1 MILVPGVA
9 NSVPSILMRRTPP
22 ARVPPRPAS
31 LAFEPLESRELLA
44 ADAAC
49 WPPCVFPVADDSTWT
64 FDDSWVAADPF
75 GDPTGVLT
83 GISPGSD
90 GLWDGAW
97 WVDDASFGVAY
108 ATGFDV
114 VDPVELGGVAA
125 PSDLAEPGEVTV
137 GEGMDA
143 GWFFEPFATADGDIP
158 VIPFLPPPDAVE
170 AAVPPIA
177 VMRDAL
183 PAAPDVGGSDSVLG
197 DVVRGAAA
205 ADAAT
210 NGLPDAAPTTASATA
225 SQPAAATA
233 GAGRFAGWGAF
244 ALQALGG
251 TAGTAD
257 GTATGGVAEG
267 QPGSGRPRLRL
278 PFRPAA

>member
-1 MILVPGVA
+1 MTLVPGVA

-22 ARVPPRPAS
+22 ARVPPRPAP

-83 GISPGSD
+83 GISPGISPGSD

-97 WVDDASFGVAY
+97 GVDDGSFGVAY

-114 VDPVELGGVAA
+114 VDPVELGGVVA
-125 PSDLAEPGEVTV
+125 PSDLAEPGEVTG

-143 GWFFEPFATADGDIP
+143 GWFFEPFATAD
-158 VIPFLPPPDAVE
+158 
-170 AAVPPIA
+170 
-177 VMRDAL
+177 
-183 PAAPDVGGSDSVLG
+183 
-197 DVVRGAAA
+197 
-205 ADAAT
+205 AAT
-210 NGLPDAAPTTASATA
+210 SGLSAVAPATA
-225 SQPAAATA
+225 SDTAVQPAAASVGT
-233 GAGRFAGWGAF
+233 GRDTGWAAF
-244 ALQALGG
+244 AFQAGG
-251 TAGTAD
+251 GPMGTAD
-257 GTATGGVAEG
+257 GTATGSPAEG
-267 QPGSGRPRLRL
+267 QPGAGRPRLRL